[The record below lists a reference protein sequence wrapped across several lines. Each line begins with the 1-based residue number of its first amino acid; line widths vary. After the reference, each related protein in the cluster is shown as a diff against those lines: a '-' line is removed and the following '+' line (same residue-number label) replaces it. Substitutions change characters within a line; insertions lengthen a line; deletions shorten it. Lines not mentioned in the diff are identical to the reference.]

1 MKEIDNFTKNLKIL
15 FVEDDELTRK
25 QFTKIL
31 SKIFTN
37 IEVEANGLDGFLKF
51 QEKKFKNNEF
61 DLIISDIDM
70 PRMSGIEMV
79 HKIRELD
86 TNVPVIFITAKNSSE
101 ILLNAIDLGVLNF
114 VPKPVD
120 IDKLIINIK
129 KSCEKLY
136 YQYLYNSKSNEL
148 EKYYSVIESV
158 ALVTR
163 GDLNGNITYVNDNF
177 CEATGYLREELIGK
191 NHSIFKQKEKKDTL
205 FYEKFWAKISS
216 GQIWTGTFKN
226 VDKNQEIFFRKA
238 TVVPVID
245 ENENII
251 EYMSISFLTTE
262 DEQQKRLLNEKLL
275 KNIVNHK
282 KSLSETEKVRD
293 KYLNDVKA
301 LRNLVITLDNKI
313 KKMQLEKLNQPSEIQ
328 LKELNDEQK
337 LNILKQKNDEIQKVI
352 RLNKI
357 LKEENAK
364 ILAEK
369 RELEEKISLKDQLV
383 ESYKDDITRLKTR
396 LK

>member
-25 QFTKIL
+25 QFAKIL
-31 SKIFTN
+31 GKMFNN

-51 QEKKFKNNEF
+51 QEKKFKNESY

-79 HKIRELD
+79 HKIREID

-120 IDKLIINIK
+120 IDNLIINIK

-148 EKYYSVIESV
+148 EKYYGVIENV

-163 GDLNGNITYVNDNF
+163 SDLNGNITYVNDNF
-177 CEATGYLREELIGK
+177 CELTGYLREELIGK
-191 NHSIFKQKEKKDTL
+191 NHNIFKQKDKKDTL
-205 FYEKFWAKISS
+205 FYEKFWKKIKN
-216 GQIWTGTFKN
+216 GQVWTGTFKN
-226 VDKNQEIFFRKA
+226 IDKNEDIFYRKA
-238 TVVPVID
+238 TVVPIID

-251 EYMSISFLTTE
+251 EYMSISFITTE

-293 KYLNDVKA
+293 KYLSDIRA
-301 LRNLVITLDNKI
+301 LRNLVITLDNKV
-313 KKMQLEKLNQPSEIQ
+313 KKMQLEKTNQPSEIQ

-337 LNILKQKNDEIQKVI
+337 INILKQKNEEIQKVI
-352 RLNKI
+352 KLNRI
-357 LKEENAK
+357 LKEENGK

-369 RELEEKISLKDQLV
+369 RELEEKVSLKDELV
-383 ESYKDDITRLKTR
+383 NSYKEDIIRLKTR